1 MCFSFRPDV
10 GKLLASPL
18 CSLDI
23 LHLSREAGQPC
34 RSNVKHMWNI
44 GGQCRPAASERA
56 RAHSGQSRRQP
67 RTTPLFPTSRAEL
80 QNSLSHRQIRG
91 RRGAKS
97 KLPEFLSTELCR
109 LLLDLLQSNTSLCLF
124 FDKDLAE
131 DFNTLL
137 KKKMKGFFGTEVQGI
152 VFVFCVFFWLHT
164 LGCTPL
170 YQRED
175 STLTQF

>member
-18 CSLDI
+18 CSLTFSI
-23 LHLSREAGQPC
+23 SPERLASLVAVM
-34 RSNVKHMWNI
+34 SNTC
-44 GGQCRPAASERA
+44 GTSAASADQQRASERA

-80 QNSLSHRQIRG
+80 QNSLSHRQLRG

-97 KLPEFLSTELCR
+97 KLSEFLSTELCR

-131 DFNTLL
+131 DFNTVL
-137 KKKMKGFFGTEVQGI
+137 KKNEGLL
-152 VFVFCVFFWLHT
+152 W
-164 LGCTPL
+164 
-170 YQRED
+170 Y
-175 STLTQF
+175 